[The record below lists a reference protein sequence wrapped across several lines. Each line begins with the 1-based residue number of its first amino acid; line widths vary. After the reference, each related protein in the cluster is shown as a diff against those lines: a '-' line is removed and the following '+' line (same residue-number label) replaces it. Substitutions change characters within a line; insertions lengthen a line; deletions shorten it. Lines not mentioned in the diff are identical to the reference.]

1 MMDCIHDW
9 SFINKHVEGTPY
21 VPLFKCDKCAEVLED
36 WDAADYISH
45 LENLLEER
53 DALIARLI
61 VTGRPLADRVVIY
74 AEDAG
79 HVLPKLEAESW
90 RKVVAEYKATNGE
103 YNDDNTN

>member
-1 MMDCIHDW
+1 MIDCIHDW

-53 DALIARLI
+53 DALIERL
-61 VTGRPLADRVVIY
+61 VEAGSSMVADCQLTWENAHIPVCTPV
-74 AEDAG
+74 EN
-79 HVLPKLEAESW
+79 W
-90 RKVVAEYKATNGE
+90 REVVAEHQAMKGGE
-103 YNDDNTN
+103 E